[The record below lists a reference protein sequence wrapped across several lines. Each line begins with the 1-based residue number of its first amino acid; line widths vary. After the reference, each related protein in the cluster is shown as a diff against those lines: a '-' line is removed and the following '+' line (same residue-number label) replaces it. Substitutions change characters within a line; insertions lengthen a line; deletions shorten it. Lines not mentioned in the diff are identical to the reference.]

1 MEQRPKELLKSVE
14 DCVEAVIE
22 KLNDE
27 GVDISRIVGVGI
39 TNQRE
44 TTIVWDKNT
53 GEPLA
58 NAVIWCD
65 ARNGVEVTFK
75 RRSKVNE
82 RYIY

>member
-14 DCVEAVIE
+14 DCVEVVIE
-22 KLNDE
+22 KLNTD
-27 GVDISRIVGVGI
+27 GVDISRIAGVGI

-44 TTIVWDKNT
+44 TTIVWDKTT

-65 ARNGVEVTFK
+65 ARNGVEV
-75 RRSKVNE
+75 RSD
-82 RYIY
+82 